1 MPHQNRVSFFL
12 GANSPDG
19 FYSLFE
25 ELTDCDAVRDVYIIK
40 GSAGSGKSSFMRK
53 IAERLV
59 RSGAGVE

>member
-40 GSAGSGKSSFMRK
+40 GLSL
-53 IAERLV
+53 IHI
-59 RSGAGVE
+59 